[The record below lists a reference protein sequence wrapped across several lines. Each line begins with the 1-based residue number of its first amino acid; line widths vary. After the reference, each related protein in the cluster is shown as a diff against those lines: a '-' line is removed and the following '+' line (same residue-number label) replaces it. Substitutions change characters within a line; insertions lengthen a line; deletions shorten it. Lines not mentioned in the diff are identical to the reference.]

1 MIYITGDT
9 HGDYSRFNDEAF
21 PVQSSL
27 TKDDYVIIRTA
38 GAYGES
44 MASRYNFR
52 ELPIGYLDFEL

>member
-1 MIYITGDT
+1 MDVV
-9 HGDYSRFNDEAF
+9 E
-21 PVQSSL
+21 
-27 TKDDYVIIRTA
+27 KDDYVIIRTA